1 MSSGPHGHEVFLI
14 DTRQADCV
22 GDDSFDLTEGT
33 RIPGYPYTLRKKISG
48 SGASEVW
55 WLDHLT
61 FKEGDWPGSP
71 VESRSW
77 VKPPG
82 GSYDWKDQ
90 DSYSPALKIL
100 TEVDEGNIEC
110 LNNEIGVLHNLRY
123 DKRQPLFDSEVGFL
137 EQGSMMTAN
146 ARPVPG
152 VPRLV
157 TDLRDNNM
165 GGNTAP
171 PGFYG
176 FVKTGHKGVT
186 LDEFVRTNL
195 KFSSITIA
203 DWFAKMRCLLR
214 IVDALHANGILHRDL
229 KPQNVLIN
237 DTHPI
242 VTEEL
247 NMCVIDYG
255 IATQVGQSL
264 NQHPQGKFLRRASAG
279 YSPPEAKE
287 TDEIFRQSYDI
298 FGAGAIGDFL
308 LTRRH
313 PKRNS
318 ELPLDPRRHVPEVEL
333 EVVQWVMDCTQP
345 DPIRRFQSVKD
356 ALEKLESISSRLG
369 VLDEGA
375 EDSRWGSLSE
385 ISKQSGMHDVVIIM
399 DSTESMTPHR
409 ESLRNEFSFFAST
422 IFEIYEDLQVTVIHL
437 GDYAEGKSGTSSKAR
452 PNPLRWRTSVN
463 SEELEEELLMEYVA
477 MGGGDD
483 AEAWEW
489 AFSHLARVHKWR
501 KGANRVIL
509 ALGDS
514 FSHGFAHRRPFIE
527 MEKFSHFAELHE
539 LGEMPYCFYDYLHK
553 GWELDDIEDNY
564 REGVQ
569 YIDNPSPMMRKLH
582 KDPKTGRVTRP
593 SITKQIR
600 RIMET
605 SRDDSP
611 ITIHSIRCGDNN
623 ISLKFMQYLS
633 IEGGGFS
640 LDASEVEYLVPTLLG
655 LLLSDDSENFLSF
668 YENFEHAFVD
678 VSTDLFTQSLG
689 PVTKYVTK
697 MV

>member
-22 GDDSFDLTEGT
+22 GDDSFNLTEGT
-33 RIPGYPYTLRKKISG
+33 RIPGHPYTLRKKISG

-55 WLDHLT
+55 WLDTDFREPYSDGRVL
-61 FKEGDWPGSP
+61 
-71 VESRSW
+71 SRS
-77 VKPPG
+77 
-82 GSYDWKDQ
+82 YDVAPAGQYGWKDRERF
-90 DSYSPALKIL
+90 YPALKIL

-110 LNNEIGVLHNLRY
+110 LNNEIGVLQGFLY
-123 DKRQPLFDSEVGFL
+123 DKRQPLLDSEVHIFAPGR
-137 EQGSMMTAN
+137 GSEAW
-146 ARPVPG
+146 PVPG
-152 VPRLV
+152 VPRLLR
-157 TDLRDNNM
+157 DLRDSKL
-165 GGNTAP
+165 GGTSSP

-176 FVKTGHKGVT
+176 FVKTGHRGVT
-186 LDEFVRTNL
+186 LDEFARTNL
-195 KFSSITIA
+195 KLSSIAFA
-203 DWFAKMRCLLR
+203 DWFTLMRCLLR
-214 IVDALHANGILHRDL
+214 IVDALHTNGILHRDL

-237 DTHPI
+237 RRTTTLPLDA
-242 VTEEL
+242 L

-298 FGAGAIGDFL
+298 FGVGAIGDFL

-318 ELPLDPRRHVPEVEL
+318 ELPLDPRRHISEVEI
-333 EVVQWVMDCTQP
+333 EVAQWVMDCTQP

-375 EDSRWGSLSE
+375 EASRWGSLSE
-385 ISKQSGMHDVVIIM
+385 ISKQSGMHDIVIIM
-399 DSTESMTPHR
+399 DSTESMIPHR
-409 ESLRNEFSFFAST
+409 ESLRNEFSFFANT

-501 KGANRVIL
+501 KDTNRVIL
-509 ALGDS
+509 SLGDS

-605 SRDDSP
+605 SSDDSP

-655 LLLSDDSENFLSF
+655 LLLSEDSENFLSF

-689 PVTKYVTK
+689 PVTQYVTK

>member
-1 MSSGPHGHEVFLI
+1 MPKKKG
-14 DTRQADCV
+14 
-22 GDDSFDLTEGT
+22 SFWKNN
-33 RIPGYPYTLRKKISG
+33 IKKIK
-48 SGASEVW
+48 
-55 WLDHLT
+55 
-61 FKEGDWPGSP
+61 KERKERRIAEKVKISRMKTEKTVSNELQP
-71 VESRSW
+71 V
-77 VKPPG
+77 V
-82 GSYDWKDQ
+82 
-90 DSYSPALKIL
+90 
-100 TEVDEGNIEC
+100 V
-110 LNNEIGVLHNLRY
+110 NNEETQQQVLEEE
-123 DKRQPLFDSEVGFL
+123 K
-137 EQGSMMTAN
+137 
-146 ARPVPG
+146 
-152 VPRLV
+152 
-157 TDLRDNNM
+157 
-165 GGNTAP
+165 
-171 PGFYG
+171 
-176 FVKTGHKGVT
+176 
-186 LDEFVRTNL
+186 
-195 KFSSITIA
+195 
-203 DWFAKMRCLLR
+203 
-214 IVDALHANGILHRDL
+214 
-229 KPQNVLIN
+229 
-237 DTHPI
+237 
-242 VTEEL
+242 EEL
-247 NMCVIDYG
+247 
-255 IATQVGQSL
+255 
-264 NQHPQGKFLRRASAG
+264 
-279 YSPPEAKE
+279 E
-287 TDEIFRQSYDI
+287 
-298 FGAGAIGDFL
+298 
-308 LTRRH
+308 
-313 PKRNS
+313 
-318 ELPLDPRRHVPEVEL
+318 
-333 EVVQWVMDCTQP
+333 
-345 DPIRRFQSVKD
+345 
-356 ALEKLESISSRLG
+356 EK
-369 VLDEGA
+369 V
-375 EDSRWGSLSE
+375 
-385 ISKQSGMHDVVIIM
+385 
-399 DSTESMTPHR
+399 
-409 ESLRNEFSFFAST
+409 
-422 IFEIYEDLQVTVIHL
+422 
-437 GDYAEGKSGTSSKAR
+437 
-452 PNPLRWRTSVN
+452 
-463 SEELEEELLMEYVA
+463 EELEEELLMEYVA

-582 KDPKTGRVTRP
+582 KDPKTGRGTRP